1 MTDDRSE
8 EIVRLLA
15 AARAEVKR
23 LESELVRRGMADDDE
38 QPDRYRSLFEN
49 SADAVLIIDGDTFID
64 CNRATVEMLR
74 YHDKQQLL
82 ETHPSEL
89 SPPVQHDGCDSYEKA
104 NEMIR
109 IALEKGSHRFE
120 WDHRR
125 ADGEVFPVEV
135 LLTPLPNS
143 GGSKLHVVWRD
154 ITQRK
159 ELEAQLRQS
168 QKMEAIGTLAGG
180 IAHDFN
186 NLLMIINGNTERLL
200 QAGHATP
207 ETEDV
212 IRQIGWAGQRAA
224 ELTAQLLASGRKQML
239 QPAVLDLNRVAGNA
253 HGFLRRLIGADIE
266 LVTLPTDAEVNFKA
280 DPGLIEQV
288 IINLATNARDSM
300 PDGGVL
306 TIEVSLDEIEEPAS
320 DDALR
325 IPPGRYA
332 RLTVSDTGIGMDD
345 EALVRAF
352 DPFFTTKAMGKGSG
366 LGLSM
371 VHGIVHQSGGH
382 IEIQSKIAG
391 GTRVVTRFPTVDE
404 NPTDEPVD
412 TDPPPGGNETIL
424 VAEDDESVAAIV
436 TEMLSEAGYTVLA
449 VPNGLGALDLFE
461 EHGSEID
468 LVLTDVVMPI
478 MGGPEFIRELQKRG
492 QVPPVILAS
501 GYTDNLLGSLDEL
514 QSGAGFLQK
523 PFDRPTLLRAVRT
536 ALGRHED

>member
-1 MTDDRSE
+1 MSDDRNE

-23 LESELVRRGMADDDE
+23 LESELIRRGVVDDDE
-38 QPDRYRSLFEN
+38 QPDRYRSIFEN

-89 SPPVQHDGCDSYEKA
+89 SPPVQRDGRNSYKKA

-109 IALEKGSHRFE
+109 IAFEKGSHRFE

-143 GGSKLHVVWRD
+143 SGTKLHVVWRD

-186 NLLMIINGNTERLL
+186 NLLMIINNLLMIINGNTERLL
-200 QAGHATP
+200 QADHPNP

-212 IRQIGWAGQRAA
+212 IRQIGWAGHRAA
-224 ELTAQLLASGRKQML
+224 ELTAQLLASGRKQVL

-306 TIEVSLDEIEEPAS
+306 TIEVSLDEIKEPVS
-320 DDALR
+320 DDAIQ
-325 IPPGRYA
+325 IPPGLYA

-345 EALVRAF
+345 EALERAF
-352 DPFFTTKAMGKGSG
+352 DPFFTTKALGKGSG

-371 VHGIVHQSGGH
+371 VHGIGSSRGLIPPQPNV
-382 IEIQSKIAG
+382 
-391 GTRVVTRFPTVDE
+391 RVSP
-404 NPTDEPVD
+404 
-412 TDPPPGGNETIL
+412 
-424 VAEDDESVAAIV
+424 
-436 TEMLSEAGYTVLA
+436 
-449 VPNGLGALDLFE
+449 
-461 EHGSEID
+461 
-468 LVLTDVVMPI
+468 
-478 MGGPEFIRELQKRG
+478 
-492 QVPPVILAS
+492 
-501 GYTDNLLGSLDEL
+501 
-514 QSGAGFLQK
+514 
-523 PFDRPTLLRAVRT
+523 
-536 ALGRHED
+536 

>member
-1 MTDDRSE
+1 MTADRSE

-15 AARAEVKR
+15 EAREEVKR
-23 LESELVRRGMADDDE
+23 LKAEIEGRGAGDDGR
-38 QPDRYRSLFEN
+38 PDRYRSLFEN
-49 SADAVLIIDGDTFID
+49 SADAILIIDGDTFID

-74 YHDKQQLL
+74 YDDKQQLL

-89 SPPVQHDGCDSYEKA
+89 SPPIQHDGRDSFEKA

-109 IALEKGSHRFE
+109 IAFENGSHRFE

-135 LLTPLPNS
+135 LLTPLPND

-154 ITQRK
+154 ITQRR

-200 QAGHATP
+200 QADLADP
-207 ETEDV
+207 ESEDV
-212 IRQIGWAGQRAA
+212 LRQIGWAGRRAA
-224 ELTAQLLASGRKQML
+224 ELTAQLLASGRKQL
-239 QPAVLDLNRVAGNA
+239 LRPVVLDLNRVAGDA
-253 HGFLRRLIGADIE
+253 HGFLRRLIGEDIE

-306 TIEVSLDEIEEPAS
+306 TIGVSLDVIDEPAS
-320 DDALR
+320 DNQLG
-325 IPPGRYA
+325 IPAGRHA
-332 RLTVSDTGIGMDD
+332 RLTVSDTGVGMD
-345 EALVRAF
+345 EKTIERAF
-352 DPFFTTKAMGKGSG
+352 DPFFTTKSMGKGSG

-382 IEIQSKIAG
+382 IEIHSEIG
-391 GTRVVTRFPTVDE
+391 VGTKVVIRFPIIDEEATTESVDAA
-404 NPTDEPVD
+404 
-412 TDPPPGGNETIL
+412 PPPGGNETIL
-424 VAEDDESVAAIV
+424 IAEDDSSVAAV
-436 TEMLSEAGYTVLA
+436 VAEMLSGAGYSVVVA
-449 VPNGLGALDLFE
+449 GNGREALDLFE
-461 EHGSEID
+461 SHQTEID

-478 MGGPEFIRELQKRG
+478 MGGPEFVRELHKRG
-492 QVPPVILAS
+492 RIPPVILAS

-514 QSGAGFLQK
+514 QSDAGFLQK
-523 PFDRPTLLRAVRT
+523 PFDRSTLLRAVRG
-536 ALGRHED
+536 ALDRG

>member
-1 MTDDRSE
+1 MTEDRSE
-8 EIVRLLA
+8 DIVTLLA

-23 LESELVRRGMADDDE
+23 LESELIRRGVDDDE
-38 QPDRYRSLFEN
+38 EPDRYRSLFEN
-49 SADAVLIIDGDTFID
+49 SADAILIIDGNTFID

-74 YHDKQQLL
+74 YDDKQQLL

-89 SPPVQHDGCDSYEKA
+89 SPPFQHYGRDSYEKA

-109 IALEKGSHRFE
+109 IAFEKGSHRFE

-135 LLTPLPNS
+135 LLTPLPN
-143 GGSKLHVVWRD
+143 GGGTKLHVVWRD

-200 QAGHATP
+200 QADFANP

-224 ELTAQLLASGRKQML
+224 ELTARLLASGRKQIL
-239 QPAVLDLNRVAGNA
+239 QPVVLDLNRVAGNA
-253 HGFLRRLIGADIE
+253 HGFLRRLIGEDVE

-306 TIEVSLDEIEEPAS
+306 TIEVSLDEIEASVS
-320 DDALR
+320 DDGFQ
-325 IPPGRYA
+325 IPPGRFA

-345 EALVRAF
+345 EALESAF
-352 DPFFTTKAMGKGSG
+352 DPFFTTKGLGKGSG

-382 IEIQSKIAG
+382 IEIHSEIGG
-391 GTRVVTRFPTVDE
+391 GTEVAIRFPTVDE
-404 NPTDEPVD
+404 EATEESID
-412 TDPPPGGNETIL
+412 TSPPPGGNETIL
-424 VAEDDESVAAIV
+424 VAEDDESVAAV
-436 TEMLSEAGYTVLA
+436 VAEMLSEAGYTVLA
-449 VPNGLGALDLFE
+449 AANGLDALELFE

-478 MGGPEFIRELQKRG
+478 MGGSEFIRELQKRG
-492 QVPPVILAS
+492 MVTPVILAS

-514 QSGAGFLQK
+514 QSNAGFLQK
-523 PFDRPTLLRAVRT
+523 PFDRSTLLRAVRG
-536 ALGRHED
+536 ALDRRED